1 MSESIGF
8 IAIKGNQL
16 SKLAELFSRFQ
27 LIDTNKD
34 LHLNSWAEAGKV
46 IEQEY
51 LEPNDYS
58 QRRVVWLHNNW
69 TIIED
74 HSLLLCTDTE
84 ALQQNAQEGGLC
96 IYSFL
101 SQSTSNS
108 HGFWSF
114 NPNLERAFFIEDGE
128 IVENTGAPL
137 PQEAGLNINED
148 LYYDDIIELAAS
160 LGIDYYA
167 AEQLKQFTV
176 KQLLNNAELNA
187 LIEQTKNEQKTNQ
200 VAKKPWWKFW

>member
-1 MSESIGF
+1 MSATIGF
-8 IAIKGNQL
+8 IAIEGNQL
-16 SKLAELFSRFQ
+16 SRLAEIFSRFQ

-34 LHLNSWAEAGKV
+34 LHLNSWAEASKI

-51 LEPNDYS
+51 LEPNDFS
-58 QRRVVWLHNNW
+58 QRRVVWFQNNW

-84 ALQQNAQEGGLC
+84 ALQKNALEGRLC

-108 HGFWSF
+108 HGFWHFTPTVS
-114 NPNLERAFFIEDGE
+114 RTFFIEDGE
-128 IVENTGAPL
+128 TIENTGTPL
-137 PQEAGLNINED
+137 PQEANLNINED
-148 LYYDDIIELAAS
+148 LYYDDIIELAAT

-176 KQLLNNAELNA
+176 KQLINNAELNA
-187 LIEQTKNEQKTNQ
+187 QIEQIKNEQKSIQ

>member
-1 MSESIGF
+1 MSATIGF
-8 IAIKGNQL
+8 IAIEGNQL
-16 SKLAELFSRFQ
+16 SRLAEIFSRFQ

-34 LHLNSWAEAGKV
+34 LHLNSWAEASKI

-51 LEPNDYS
+51 LEPNDFS
-58 QRRVVWLHNNW
+58 QRRVVWFQNNW

-74 HSLLLCTDTE
+74 HSLLLCTDIE
-84 ALQQNAQEGGLC
+84 ALQKNAQEGRLC

-108 HGFWSF
+108 HGFWHFTPTVS
-114 NPNLERAFFIEDGE
+114 RTFFIEDGE
-128 IVENTGAPL
+128 TIENTGTPL
-137 PQEAGLNINED
+137 SQEANLNINED
-148 LYYDDIIELAAS
+148 LYYDDIIELAAT

-176 KQLLNNAELNA
+176 KQLINNAELNSQ
-187 LIEQTKNEQKTNQ
+187 IEQIKNEQKSIQ

>member
-1 MSESIGF
+1 MSATIGF
-8 IAIKGNQL
+8 ITIEGNQL
-16 SKLAELFSRFQ
+16 SRLAEIFSRFQ

-34 LHLNSWAEAGKV
+34 LHLNSWAEASKI

-51 LEPNDYS
+51 LEPNDFS
-58 QRRVVWLHNNW
+58 QRRVVWFQNNW

-74 HSLLLCTDTE
+74 HSLLLCTDIE
-84 ALQQNAQEGGLC
+84 ALQKNAQEGRLC

-108 HGFWSF
+108 HGFWHFTPTIS
-114 NPNLERAFFIEDGE
+114 RTFFIEDGE
-128 IVENTGAPL
+128 TIENTGIPL
-137 PQEAGLNINED
+137 PQEAGLNINDE

-187 LIEQTKNEQKTNQ
+187 QIEQVKNDQKSIQ